1 MAEKN
6 PAFDAYIE
14 KSADFAKPILNHLR
28 SLVHQACPAA
38 VEKIKWGFPN
48 FEYKN
53 EMLCHFASFK
63 KHCAFGFWKGSLMQD
78 QKLKENATS
87 ENAMGH
93 YGKITSLKDLPA
105 DKLIIAHI
113 KEAMKLN
120 DDGIKVPRTKPGN
133 VSPVETPDYFLKE
146 IKKNK
151 KAFTIWEKFSNSHKK
166 EYVEWIVDAKRDE
179 TREKRMQ
186 QAIEWI
192 AEGKGRNWKYENN
205 NKTT

>member
-1 MAEKN
+1 MPGKN

-28 SLVHQACPAA
+28 SLVHKACPSAD
-38 VEKIKWGFPN
+38 EKIKWGFPN

-63 KHCAFGFWKGSLMQD
+63 KHCAFGFWKGSLMKD
-78 QKLKENATS
+78 QWLKENAEM

-93 YGKITSLKDLPA
+93 YGKITSLEDLPA
-105 DKLIIAHI
+105 DKIIMAHI

-120 DDGIKVPRTKPGN
+120 DEGIKVPRTKPGKA
-133 VSPVETPDYFLKE
+133 SPIETPGYFLKE
-146 IKKNK
+146 IRKNK
-151 KAFTIWEKFSNSHKK
+151 NAWSNWEKFSNSHKK
-166 EYVEWIVDAKRDE
+166 EYVEWIVDAKREE
-179 TREKRMQ
+179 TRDKRMQ

-192 AEGKGRNWKYENN
+192 AEGKGRNWKYV
-205 NKTT
+205 K

>member
-1 MAEKN
+1 MTDKN

-14 KSADFAKPILNHLR
+14 KSADFAKPVLNHLR
-28 SLVHQACPAA
+28 ALVHKTCPAA
-38 VEKIKWGFPN
+38 EEKIKWGFPN

-63 KHCAFGFWKGSLMQD
+63 NHCAFGFWKASLMKD
-78 QKLKENATS
+78 QWLKENAAS

-105 DKLIIAHI
+105 DKIIIAQI
-113 KEAMKLN
+113 KEAMRLN
-120 DDGIKVPRTKPGN
+120 DEGIKVPKNKTGK
-133 VSPVETPDYFLKE
+133 VTLVETPGYFLKE

-151 KAFTIWEKFSNSHKK
+151 KALAAWEKSSNSHKK

-179 TREKRMQ
+179 TRVKRMQ

-192 AEGKGRNWKYENN
+192 AEGKGRNWKYE
-205 NKTT
+205 K

>member
-1 MAEKN
+1 MPGKN

-28 SLVHQACPAA
+28 SLVHKACPA
-38 VEKIKWGFPN
+38 VEEKIKWSFPN

-53 EMLCHFASFK
+53 EMLCHFAAFK
-63 KHCAFGFWKGSLMQD
+63 NHCAFGFWKASLMKD
-78 QKLKENATS
+78 GWLKENAES

-93 YGKITSLKDLPA
+93 YGKLTSLKDLPA
-105 DKLIIAHI
+105 DKIIIAHI

-120 DDGIKVPRTKPGN
+120 DEGIKVPRNKPGKA
-133 VSPVETPDYFLKE
+133 SPIETPGYFLQE

-151 KAFTIWEKFSNSHKK
+151 NALAAWEKFSNSHKK
-166 EYVEWIVDAKRDE
+166 EYVEWIVDARRDE
-179 TREKRMQ
+179 TRSKRMQ

-192 AEGKGRNWKYENN
+192 AEGKGRNWKYQ
-205 NKTT
+205 K

>member
-1 MAEKN
+1 MPGKN
-6 PAFDAYIE
+6 PAFDVYIE

-28 SLVHQACPAA
+28 SLVHKACPAA
-38 VEKIKWGFPN
+38 DEKIKWGFPN

-63 KHCAFGFWKGSLMQD
+63 KHCAFGFWKGSLMKD
-78 QKLKENATS
+78 QWLKENAEM

-105 DKLIIAHI
+105 DKIIMAHI

-120 DDGIKVPRTKPGN
+120 DEGIKVPRTKPGKA
-133 VSPVETPDYFLKE
+133 SPIETPGYFLKE
-146 IKKNK
+146 IRKNK
-151 KAFTIWEKFSNSHKK
+151 NAWSNWEKFSNSHKK
-166 EYVEWIVDAKRDE
+166 EYVEWIVDAKREE
-179 TREKRMQ
+179 TRDKRMQ

-192 AEGKGRNWKYENN
+192 AEGKGRNWKYV
-205 NKTT
+205 K

>member
-1 MAEKN
+1 MPGKN

-28 SLVHQACPAA
+28 SLVHKVCPAA
-38 VEKIKWGFPN
+38 DEKIKWGFPN

-63 KHCAFGFWKGSLMQD
+63 KHCAFGFWKGSLMKD
-78 QKLKENATS
+78 QWLKENAEM

-93 YGKITSLKDLPA
+93 YGKITSLEDLPA
-105 DKLIIAHI
+105 DKIIMTHI

-120 DDGIKVPRTKPGN
+120 DEGIKVPRTKPGKA
-133 VSPVETPDYFLKE
+133 SPIETPGYFLKE
-146 IKKNK
+146 IRKNK
-151 KAFTIWEKFSNSHKK
+151 NAWSNWEKFSNSHKK
-166 EYVEWIVDAKRDE
+166 EYVEWIVDAKREE
-179 TREKRMQ
+179 TRDKRMQ

-192 AEGKGRNWKYENN
+192 TEGKGMNWKYVKN
-205 NKTT
+205 

>member
-1 MAEKN
+1 MPGKN

-28 SLVHQACPAA
+28 SLVHKACPAA
-38 VEKIKWGFPN
+38 DEKIKWGFPN

-63 KHCAFGFWKGSLMQD
+63 KHCAFGFWKGSLMKD
-78 QKLKENATS
+78 QWLKENAEM

-105 DKLIIAHI
+105 DKIIMAHI

-120 DDGIKVPRTKPGN
+120 DEGIKVSRTKPGKA
-133 VSPVETPDYFLKE
+133 SQIETPGYFLKE
-146 IKKNK
+146 IRKNK
-151 KAFTIWEKFSNSHKK
+151 NAWSNWEKFSNSHKK
-166 EYVEWIVDAKRDE
+166 EYVEWIVDAKREE
-179 TREKRMQ
+179 TRDKRMQ

-192 AEGKGRNWKYENN
+192 AEGKGRNWKYV
-205 NKTT
+205 K

>member
-1 MAEKN
+1 MPGKN

-28 SLVHQACPAA
+28 SLVHKACPSAD
-38 VEKIKWGFPN
+38 EKIKWGFPN

-63 KHCAFGFWKGSLMQD
+63 KHCAFGFWKGSLMKD
-78 QKLKENATS
+78 QWLKENAEL

-93 YGKITSLKDLPA
+93 YGKITSLEDLPA
-105 DKLIIAHI
+105 DKIIMAHI

-120 DDGIKVPRTKPGN
+120 DEGIKVPRTKPGKA
-133 VSPVETPDYFLKE
+133 SPIETPGYFLKE
-146 IKKNK
+146 IRKNK
-151 KAFTIWEKFSNSHKK
+151 NAWSNWEKFSNSHKK
-166 EYVEWIVDAKRDE
+166 EYVEWIVDAKREE
-179 TREKRMQ
+179 TRDKRMQ

-192 AEGKGRNWKYENN
+192 AEGKGRNWKYV
-205 NKTT
+205 K